1 MSIKIFAFAKLH
13 NYVFH
18 CFRLI
23 ILKSSR
29 GGGVGRVPYENAGN
43 IIFIIL
49 LRGGNADVRL
59 NFGCWD
65 RRAIYP

>member
-1 MSIKIFAFAKLH
+1 MFSIVSDLSFSNLQ
-13 NYVFH
+13 
-18 CFRLI
+18 
-23 ILKSSR
+23 
-29 GGGVGRVPYENAGN
+29 GEEGVGRLPYENAGN

-65 RRAIYP
+65 RRALYP

>member
-1 MSIKIFAFAKLH
+1 MPSYIIMFSIVSDLSFSNLQ
-13 NYVFH
+13 
-18 CFRLI
+18 
-23 ILKSSR
+23 
-29 GGGVGRVPYENAGN
+29 GEEGVGRLPYENAGN